1 LPSSIE
7 TRHRRASSFARA
19 RKRVLGCFARTR
31 SGALQPGIFKAA
43 LCAPA
48 LCALSLSLCLP
59 ACIEPARSADA
70 PSVPARGVSENLG
83 TRVEARDTTRELDG
97 QAVAA
102 LPEAT
107 GQRDSQV
114 DHGEANVDPVA
125 APSSTGEVDT
135 FLGDTPDAPLREALA
150 HEGIKSVE
158 RGRGGRSLGFK
169 IILNDGHKA
178 YFKAEQT
185 FSAANWFGEVAAYH
199 LDRMLGLGRVPCVV
213 SREFSWDQLVGAAGK
228 DPRKSEVIV
237 DDAGKVR
244 GAFVAWV
251 TGELGPLKQ
260 ALGWER
266 WIRVRYWPSTA
277 VSPFQRP
284 AVWKRQLD
292 LSRKQGDTW
301 RTKEDRFRRRNL
313 RPEPDIEERPG
324 ELSDLIVFDYLTRN
338 LDRWGGDNANVLVRG
353 KRGPLVFLDNG
364 AGFEPG
370 DPRPSLMEARLHAL
384 QRFRRRTIEAVRAFD
399 GARYEQRLASEAVQ
413 PVLSASQLAGLAER
427 RKGLLDWVAEMETVH
442 GQAIWA
448 FE

>member
-1 LPSSIE
+1 VWLV
-7 TRHRRASSFARA
+7 R
-19 RKRVLGCFARTR
+19 L
-31 SGALQPGIFKAA
+31 A
-43 LCAPA
+43 LC
-48 LCALSLSLCLP
+48 LSG
-59 ACIEPARSADA
+59 CIEPARSADTPAA
-70 PSVPARGVSENLG
+70 PAS
-83 TRVEARDTTRELDG
+83 TRESARQPRQQKPDAAQSAAAAG
-97 QAVAA
+97 PSAEA
-102 LPEAT
+102 LPA
-107 GQRDSQV
+107 DS
-114 DHGEANVDPVA
+114 ANVAQVSA
-125 APSSTGEVDT
+125 APGLPSAASGAELAT
-135 FLGDTPDAPLREALA
+135 FLSDTPDEPLLAALA
-150 HEGIKSVE
+150 HENIKSVE

-169 IILNDGHKA
+169 IVLADGHKA

-213 SREFSWDQLVGAAGK
+213 SREFDWDQLVDAAGN
-228 DPRKSEVIV
+228 DPRKAEVIV
-237 DDAGKVR
+237 HDGKVR

-251 TGELGPLKQ
+251 TGSLSPLKQ
-260 ALGWER
+260 AVGWER

-284 AVWKRQLD
+284 EVWKRQLD
-292 LSRKQGDTW
+292 LSRKQGDGW

-313 RPEPDIEERPG
+313 RPEPDTETRPG

-353 KRGPLVFLDNG
+353 KQGPLVFLDNG

-399 GARYEQRLASEAVQ
+399 NARYEQRLAQEVVQ
-413 PVLSASQLAGLAER
+413 PVLSAGQLSALAER
-427 RKGLLDWVAEMETVH
+427 RKGLLEWISEMESVH

>member
-1 LPSSIE
+1 LDALPSSIE
-7 TRHRRASSFARA
+7 TRQRREPCFARA
-19 RKRVLGCFARTR
+19 RTR
-31 SGALQPGIFKAA
+31 ALRRLALAA
-43 LCAPA
+43 LLAP
-48 LCALSLSLCLP
+48 SLSLALSG
-59 ACIEPARSADA
+59 CIEPARSADA
-70 PSVPARGVSENLG
+70 PSLPERPERALPAPRASEKTAEPESEAKAADAASLG
-83 TRVEARDTTRELDG
+83 PDARAEPANRASAAAAGQGELD
-97 QAVAA
+97 A
-102 LPEAT
+102 
-107 GQRDSQV
+107 
-114 DHGEANVDPVA
+114 
-125 APSSTGEVDT
+125 
-135 FLGDTPDAPLREALA
+135 FLVDTPDAPLRAALA
-150 HEGIKSVE
+150 TESIKSVE

-169 IILNDGHKA
+169 IVLADGHKA

-213 SREFSWDQLVGAAGK
+213 SREFNWDQLVGAAGK
-228 DPRKSEVIV
+228 DPRKDEVIV
-237 DDAGKVR
+237 HDGKVR

-260 ALGWER
+260 TPGWER

-292 LSRKQGDTW
+292 LSRKQGDSW

-313 RPEPDIEERPG
+313 RPEPDTEARPG

-353 KRGPLVFLDNG
+353 KHGPLVFLDNG

-399 GARYEQRLASEAVQ
+399 SARYEQRLASEAVQ
-413 PVLSASQLAGLAER
+413 PVLSTGQIAGLAER
-427 RKGLLDWVAEMETVH
+427 RKGLLEWIAEMEAVH

>member
-1 LPSSIE
+1 M
-7 TRHRRASSFARA
+7 
-19 RKRVLGCFARTR
+19 
-31 SGALQPGIFKAA
+31 
-43 LCAPA
+43 
-48 LCALSLSLCLP
+48 LCLG

-70 PSVPARGVSENLG
+70 PAAQPNTPVLESR
-83 TRVEARDTTRELDG
+83 ARDRDKAAPLAADAAAE
-97 QAVAA
+97 AVAPA
-102 LPEAT
+102 KDDAQAEP
-107 GQRDSQV
+107 
-114 DHGEANVDPVA
+114 PA
-125 APSSTGEVDT
+125 AQPAEPAPNAEVSA
-135 FLGDTPDAPLREALA
+135 FLGEPDAPLLAALA
-150 HEGIKSVE
+150 NEAIRKVE

-169 IILNDGHKA
+169 ITLADGHRA

-213 SREFSWDQLVGAAGK
+213 SREFAWDQLVEAAGK
-228 DPRKSEVIV
+228 DARKSEVIIN
-237 DDAGKVR
+237 DGKVR
-244 GAFVAWV
+244 GAFVSWV

-292 LSRKQGDTW
+292 LARKQGDSW
-301 RTKEDRFRRRNL
+301 RTKEDRLKRRNL
-313 RPEPDIEERPG
+313 RPEPDTEERPG

-353 KRGPLVFLDNG
+353 KHGPLVFLDNG

-399 GARYEQRLASEAVQ
+399 SARYEQRLKSEAVQ
-413 PVLSASQLAGLAER
+413 PVLSSGQLAGLGER
-427 RKGLLDWVAEMETVH
+427 RKGLLAWIAEMESVH